1 MSIYLVVSVKFYENS
16 SHLWLLESVE
26 DIKDLRAPGWGQI
39 KGGVSFSGD
48 GLVTDGVNG
57 EVLLNHEGDTCATKS
72 AYANC
77 DDPGFTV
84 SLSLK
89 PWYKTDG
96 ARQTFFK
103 SRGKFVVY
111 QERGKKSLI
120 IRVQGSAQYCLKEIA
135 MPEKIWSHLAFTY
148 KPSGPKTL
156 TIYRN
161 GKRID
166 EFVRDEGCEM
176 DGKPEFSSSNMS
188 LGSEGGVFAKAHYF
202 LIAIWRQVL
211 SEERIAQI
219 YRRIQGERIS
229 FYPNK
234 YSILF
239 LIFLYNLFLCFILV
253 LSKNADFFFFEII

>member
-1 MSIYLVVSVKFYENS
+1 M
-16 SHLWLLESVE
+16 E

-57 EVLLNHEGDTCATKS
+57 EVLLNHEGETCATKS

-103 SRGKFVVY
+103 SRGKFIVY

-148 KPSGPKTL
+148 KPSGPKHLQFIGT
-156 TIYRN
+156 
-161 GKRID
+161 GK
-166 EFVRDEGCEM
+166 ESM
-176 DGKPEFSSSNMS
+176 N
-188 LGSEGGVFAKAHYF
+188 
-202 LIAIWRQVL
+202 L
-211 SEERIAQI
+211 SEMKVVKWTGSQ
-219 YRRIQGERIS
+219 S
-229 FYPNK
+229 F
-234 YSILF
+234 LR
-239 LIFLYNLFLCFILV
+239 LICYWALKEECSPRL
-253 LSKNADFFFFEII
+253 IIFSLPFGDRFCLKKE

>member
-1 MSIYLVVSVKFYENS
+1 M
-16 SHLWLLESVE
+16 WLLESVE
-26 DIKDLRAPGWGQI
+26 DIKDLRTLGRGQS

-57 EVLLNHEGDTCATKS
+57 EVLLNHEGNTCATKS
-72 AYANC
+72 AYSNC
-77 DDPGFTV
+77 DDLGFTV

-89 PWYKTDG
+89 PWYKTDA

-111 QERGKKSLI
+111 QESGKKSLI
-120 IRVQGSAQYCLKEIA
+120 IRVQGRAQYCLKEIV

-148 KPSGPKTL
+148 KPSGTKTL

-166 EFVRDEGCEM
+166 EFVRDEGCEV
-176 DGKPEFSSSNMS
+176 DGEPEFPSSNMS
-188 LGSEGGVFAKAHYF
+188 LGSEGGLFAKAHYF

-219 YRRIQGERIS
+219 YRSIRGERVC

-234 YSILF
+234 CSILF
-239 LIFLYNLFLCFILV
+239 SIFLYNVFLCFILV
-253 LSKNADFFFFEII
+253 LSKNADFLFRNNMKYYEY